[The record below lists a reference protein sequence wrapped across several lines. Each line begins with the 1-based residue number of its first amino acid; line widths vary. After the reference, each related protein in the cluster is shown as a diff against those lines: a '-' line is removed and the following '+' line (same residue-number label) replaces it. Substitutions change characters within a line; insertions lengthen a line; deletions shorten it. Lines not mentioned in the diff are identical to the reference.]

1 VSARGEAIAEP
12 GLARPVAR
20 ERAQA
25 GRRERAQAGRRE
37 RAQAGRRER
46 AQAGR
51 AARSADVVRGGR

>member
-25 GRRERAQAGRRE
+25 GR
-37 RAQAGRRER
+37 
-46 AQAGR
+46 

>member
-1 VSARGEAIAEP
+1 MSARGEAIAEP

-25 GRRERAQAGRRE
+25 GRRERAQAGR
-37 RAQAGRRER
+37 GER